1 MPDPYALD
9 LRAPDARDARD
20 AQPSP
25 ARPTADG
32 ALRAFLWVLLA
43 LSVAGNALSSFAS
56 VPVWVSLSFG
66 LVTAASI
73 AALVVLHR
81 RGR

>member
-9 LRAPDARDARD
+9 SQVPSAPPRSTTVD
-20 AQPSP
+20 
-25 ARPTADG
+25 
-32 ALRAFLWVLLA
+32 ALRAFLWTLLA
-43 LSVAGNALSSFAS
+43 LSVGGNALTSFTTM
-56 VPVWVSLSFG
+56 PVWVSLSFG
-66 LVTAASI
+66 LVSASTI